1 MSSVIE
7 RNIMTLAQANKDLR
21 KDLEE
26 LRQIVIRQQAEIASV
41 NQKLQYS
48 NSQLALL
55 LAKNFSGGA
64 TSGN

>member
-1 MSSVIE
+1 MNSVIE

-26 LRQIVIRQQAEIASV
+26 LIQTVIRQQAEIASV
-41 NQKLQYS
+41 QQKLQYS